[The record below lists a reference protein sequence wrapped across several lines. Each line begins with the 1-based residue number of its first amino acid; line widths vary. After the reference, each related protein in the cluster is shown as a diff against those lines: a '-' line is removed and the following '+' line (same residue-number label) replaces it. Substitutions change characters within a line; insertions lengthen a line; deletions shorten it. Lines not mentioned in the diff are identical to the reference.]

1 MPEASYMQRIP
12 IRNINSRK
20 KVKPRLFDLVKEDDK
35 EWIVEIQNKDGKET
49 VSLSALLLQITTA
62 VQTQKQPEP

>member
-1 MPEASYMQRIP
+1 MQRIP

-20 KVKPRLFDLVKEDDK
+20 KVKPMLFDLVKEDDK

>member
-1 MPEASYMQRIP
+1 MQRIP

-35 EWIVEIQNKDGKET
+35 EWIVEIQKKET

>member
-1 MPEASYMQRIP
+1 MQRIP

-62 VQTQKQPEP
+62 VQTQKHPEP

>member
-1 MPEASYMQRIP
+1 MQRIP

-35 EWIVEIQNKDGKET
+35 EWIVEIQNNDGN
-49 VSLSALLLQITTA
+49 SLFISIAA
-62 VQTQKQPEP
+62 ANYNSCAN

>member
-1 MPEASYMQRIP
+1 MQRIP

-62 VQTQKQPEP
+62 V